1 MLASVLSLL
10 VSLITPALIQY
21 LKSQPWMPFIRH
33 NAPVLNA
40 LVAGAIAVAQT
51 VGIAVAFDAGT
62 LTISGI
68 NPVNNAIVAAT
79 AALAWLV
86 QEITYRTTVRR

>member
-1 MLASVLSLL
+1 MTATILSLL

-21 LKSQPWMPFIRH
+21 CKSQPWLPFIRH
-33 NAPVLNA
+33 NAPILNA
-40 LVAGAIAVAQT
+40 IVGGAIAIAQT
-51 VGIAVAFDAGT
+51 VGLAVAFDDGT

-68 NPVNNAIVAAT
+68 NPVNNAIVAST